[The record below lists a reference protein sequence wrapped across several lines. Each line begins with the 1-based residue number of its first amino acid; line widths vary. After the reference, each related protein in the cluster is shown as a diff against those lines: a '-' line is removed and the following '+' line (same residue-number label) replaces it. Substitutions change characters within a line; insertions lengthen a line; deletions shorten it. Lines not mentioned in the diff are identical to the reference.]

1 MIQSRPDINASQ
13 VLAGVNFMA
22 GIHFNETRQAGGY
35 GLGRLAG
42 AAPRARPTLVQAAN
56 NNRRV
61 NWGGRTRLGTC
72 QR

>member
-42 AAPRARPTLVQAAN
+42 AAPRARPALV
-56 NNRRV
+56 
-61 NWGGRTRLGTC
+61 
-72 QR
+72 